1 MRSRLRQHAWLYL
14 IIAPVII
21 YFAVFVFFPLGQ
33 GLYYSLF
40 KAGLGGLR
48 EFVGLGNY
56 AKVLANPAF
65 VRATVNTLVIAGGI
79 TVLGTLLP
87 LVPAIALA
95 EITPEAL
102 RRAFQTTI
110 YTPYLL
116 SWVIILG
123 IWTNTLSPI
132 GLVNS
137 VLLDLHLI
145 DAPIVFFAT
154 PAWARPLLIGQ
165 TVWKDIGF
173 HALIYYSALLS
184 LDQDVLD
191 AAALDGAGG
200 WAKIRY
206 IVLPHLRPMLA
217 VVFVLTLQGSLH
229 TFDSSLLMLNGR
241 TADEILTLAVFAYQ
255 RGVLQFDLGMASAA
269 AAVLLA
275 LCLVVAAVTRLIAPR
290 AMRL

>member
-1 MRSRLRQHAWLYL
+1 MLKRLRRHAWLYW
-14 IIAPVII
+14 IIAPVIL
-21 YFAVFVFFPLGQ
+21 YFAAFVFFPLGQ
-33 GLYYSLF
+33 GLYYSFF

-48 EFVGLGNY
+48 EFIGLGNY
-56 AKVLANPAF
+56 AKVLASPSF

-79 TVLGTLLP
+79 TVLGTLMP
-87 LVPAIALA
+87 IVPAIALA
-95 EITPEAL
+95 EITPEPL

-145 DAPIVFFAT
+145 EAPIVFFAT

-269 AAVLLA
+269 AAALLA
-275 LCLVVAAVTRLIAPR
+275 LCLAVAAVTRLLAPG

>member
-48 EFVGLGNY
+48 EFIGLGNY

>member
-1 MRSRLRQHAWLYL
+1 MLKRLRRHAWLYW
-14 IIAPVII
+14 IIAPVIL
-21 YFAVFVFFPLGQ
+21 YFAAFVFFPLGQ
-33 GLYYSLF
+33 GLYYSFF

-48 EFVGLGNY
+48 EFIGLGNY
-56 AKVLANPAF
+56 AKVLASPSF

-79 TVLGTLLP
+79 TVLGTLMP
-87 LVPAIALA
+87 IVPAIALA
-95 EITPEAL
+95 EITPEPL

-137 VLLDLHLI
+137 VLLHLHLI
-145 DAPIVFFAT
+145 EAPIVFFAT

-275 LCLVVAAVTRLIAPR
+275 LCLAVAAVTRLLAPG

>member
-1 MRSRLRQHAWLYL
+1 MLKRLRRHAWLYW
-14 IIAPVII
+14 IIAPVIL
-21 YFAVFVFFPLGQ
+21 YFAAFVFFPLGQ
-33 GLYYSLF
+33 GLYYSFF

-48 EFVGLGNY
+48 EFIGLGNY
-56 AKVLANPAF
+56 PKVLASPAF

-79 TVLGTLLP
+79 TVLGTLMP
-87 LVPAIALA
+87 IVPAIALA
-95 EITPEAL
+95 EITPEPL

-137 VLLDLHLI
+137 VLLHLHLI
-145 DAPIVFFAT
+145 EAPIVFFAT

-275 LCLVVAAVTRLIAPR
+275 LCLAVAAVTRLLAPG

>member
-1 MRSRLRQHAWLYL
+1 MLKRLRRHAWLYW
-14 IIAPVII
+14 IIAPVIL
-21 YFAVFVFFPLGQ
+21 YFAAFVFFPLGQ
-33 GLYYSLF
+33 GLYYSFF

-48 EFVGLGNY
+48 EFIGLGNY
-56 AKVLANPAF
+56 AKVLASPSF

-79 TVLGTLLP
+79 TVLGTLMP
-87 LVPAIALA
+87 IVPAIALA
-95 EITPEAL
+95 EITPEPL

-145 DAPIVFFAT
+145 EAPIVFFAT

-275 LCLVVAAVTRLIAPR
+275 LCLAVAAVTRLLAPG